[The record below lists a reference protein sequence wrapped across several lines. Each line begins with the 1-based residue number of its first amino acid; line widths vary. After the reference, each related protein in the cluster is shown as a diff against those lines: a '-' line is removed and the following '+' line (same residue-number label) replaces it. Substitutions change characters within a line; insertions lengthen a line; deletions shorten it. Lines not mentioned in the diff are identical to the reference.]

1 MANWY
6 SCRAFGSAGENQ
18 FRQKSALRTNG
29 SIEKSFLVVLKGE
42 LKGPFKTRFVIKLQI
57 CIWIK
62 LRTTELSSASKEI
75 TEHFC
80 NLKVISRSVCF
91 QHFVPKSIWIFYSA
105 EIYYSD
111 TGFSL
116 LLWFFGLER
125 HLPIFCDF
133 IISNIHFDSFR
144 FTWLFGKFFC
154 HISNKHA

>member
-18 FRQKSALRTNG
+18 FRQKSALNEWSR
-29 SIEKSFLVVLKGE
+29 IEKKFFGSSRAKGE

-80 NLKVISRSVCF
+80 NLKVISRYACF
-91 QHFVPKSIWIFYSA
+91 LTFSSKINLKFLLSEILLQRYGFFAFVVIFWTWATST
-105 EIYYSD
+105 D
-111 TGFSL
+111 T
-116 LLWFFGLER
+116 LWFYYL
-125 HLPIFCDF
+125 
-133 IISNIHFDSFR
+133 
-144 FTWLFGKFFC
+144 
-154 HISNKHA
+154 